1 MLKNVQSNLEKRSLT
16 YHSRIDSTTSRY
28 QLQPVEP
35 RNTINQTPP
44 SETTQPPWISVHLG
58 SRMQGHQNQIWVQQ
72 HKPCECTGCVL
83 LRVPH
88 SIPWVNWSQNL
99 QVISKAIL
107 LYLFNMMIYNSE
119 LKKKVLVTREK
130 VEMFMFIL
138 FWRKQSSAFI
148 SSECLWV
155 CDYICATR
163 FPCNSAS
170 CFPQTIKNP
179 QTACQVV
186 IVPWPPL
193 ATKFEATE
201 KFWQLLW
208 NDVTNH
214 FHVLT
219 FKV

>member
-1 MLKNVQSNLEKRSLT
+1 MGSTAQALWMHRLYITACSMFHTVSQLIPKSPGYIQGNPPIPLK
-16 YHSRIDSTTSRY
+16 YDD
-28 QLQPVEP
+28 LQF
-35 RNTINQTPP
+35 RT
-44 SETTQPPWISVHLG
+44 
-58 SRMQGHQNQIWVQQ
+58 
-72 HKPCECTGCVL
+72 
-83 LRVPH
+83 
-88 SIPWVNWSQNL
+88 
-99 QVISKAIL
+99 
-107 LYLFNMMIYNSE
+107 
-119 LKKKVLVTREK
+119 LKKKSLSYKRESE
-130 VEMFMFIL
+130 EMFMFIL
-138 FWRKQSSAFI
+138 FWRKQSSAFV
-148 SSECLWV
+148 SSECLWIR
-155 CDYICATR
+155 DYICATR

-170 CFPQTIKNP
+170 CFPQTIKSP